1 MEHILKAVELAAKYA
16 WASSVAIAFVLFVPW
31 HVAVDL
37 GIHTIRTAYR
47 GYLWIGLVAS
57 LALFVSSA
65 GPALKS
71 FFLSYWTRRAE
82 HQKAA
87 EAKASRRGLMLER
100 LRGLS
105 PDELGLLQYCLYH
118 GQQTVFGEAHHP
130 IAGAL
135 IGKRMMVMGS
145 GTVWRVPYTFGDE
158 AWALAREH
166 VEEFLPVAVREH
178 PNAEAFLAKFEKN
191 LKPQVL

>member
-1 MEHILKAVELAAKYA
+1 MENILKAVELAAKYA
-16 WASSVAIAFVLFVPW
+16 WASSVAITFILFIPSD
-31 HVAVDL
+31 AAEQL
-37 GIHTIRTAYR
+37 GILPIRIAFR

-57 LALFVSSA
+57 LALFFSSA

-71 FFLSYWTRRAE
+71 LFRNYWMQRAE
-82 HQKAA
+82 QRKTA
-87 EAKASRRGLMLER
+87 EAKLARRTLVIER

-135 IGKRMMVMGS
+135 IGKRLMFMGG

-158 AWALAREH
+158 TWALAQEYMD
-166 VEEFLPVAVREH
+166 EFLPASLREH
-178 PNAEAFLAKFEKN
+178 PDVEAMLEKFERN
-191 LKPQVL
+191 LKPRVM